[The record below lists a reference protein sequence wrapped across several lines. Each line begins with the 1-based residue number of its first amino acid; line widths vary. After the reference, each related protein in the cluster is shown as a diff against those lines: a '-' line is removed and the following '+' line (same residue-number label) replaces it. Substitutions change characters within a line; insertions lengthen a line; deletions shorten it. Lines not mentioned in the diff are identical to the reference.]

1 MAVSSVVSPADFAAF
16 SEATGVE
23 YPDNPADKAKLMP
36 AVLQWKEQRQQQQA
50 EGRGPNPLAV
60 AMGVGGLALAGIGG
74 AAVYNQLR
82 RQGVSHES
90 AAKVAAA
97 HEAAAPTAQ
106 SRAAAAASA
115 APRTT
120 AAATAA
126 QAPAGP
132 PPPVIDEP
140 ALANNRTEAEQEF
153 TRGPNPVAV
162 QRRAASDGG
171 RTLRQ
176 IGVLAGAI
184 DRGTIQARS
193 RGEYEN
199 KSLWKDPVLGP
210 QMAAATTPELRNR
223 LLTRIEAESP
233 EMLEPVTDAILSR
246 YTSGVMVPDEFVTEK
261 DLRDRPLARIPEGTV
276 LQVVTKGDDGK
287 ITGYGDALVKIGK
300 ELQSGTARGV
310 RQRMA
315 PDGSRAYPGITAD
328 DLADGEV
335 ITGRHAGKGMSRPGF
350 LPPEEGNNALITT
363 RLGKD
368 GMPLNPLTEA
378 ADQWERPV
386 GWRAGLVEGDP
397 KALVLVEE
405 VGDGVRPVRF
415 GRPGVRSLLK
425 IGRPGMRRLLK
436 QPIAASDLADPVEYG
451 FPAADDSREESIRAV
466 LDPSDP
472 VYSKLSPLVAEDVT
486 PPASRAT
493 RHQEFHGYDSV
504 SWAPSNARKRLIGN
518 STAYEGLVVA
528 EPLLLKKEGQEEPEI
543 FWVQRSATPQDL
555 MVQYERKTA
564 EPARY
569 YGKTAAE
576 AYAAMP
582 SQPDEYV
589 HAQLQGRL
597 LGAADS
603 YNRILGGVTTQ
614 NQAVRGAVDAV
625 GWPVYELG
633 SAFIASPGNLAVT
646 ARDAAEA
653 AAAGS
658 LSREAL
664 ARIAEVYQVPPIE
677 IEQAAARLRGEADLS
692 QPSGYEA
699 PQARPVG
706 GRTNRDWMTQV
717 LSAAQSTPR
726 LATEK
731 VEELLLSPD
740 PVFETRALPGGKA
753 VQVQLSPEE
762 RSAKAALSWLNANP
776 GIAEV
781 LSANVSNFGSMPAV
795 DRLTL
800 VQEALNDAAADY
812 PRALAWAQQAN
823 PDLAA
828 AATAPGGPTFD
839 AFSKSYVRR
848 HVLGN
853 ALELSRDGINPPL
866 FTVPTAV
873 SELIA
878 QKAIR
883 TGRGVDQVL
892 GDLVRGSGSP
902 AEAAWKLDGLISN
915 ASSENLG
922 ESYTAGSKLA
932 EGFWDAATPETAT
945 RVGLLKQRLGD
956 RTALGVGANAQ
967 VAARMPI
974 DIQFGSNLGEMEKGL
989 INQDDGFVDERIVE
1003 TIYGQPTSTFDP
1015 SLRDPSL
1022 SRAARENS
1030 ALALAVGERNSSF
1043 PLNKRLENMAAVLV
1057 NQRRDIN
1064 DALKRGEISREQAA
1078 ARDQEIQGR
1087 LDRVA
1092 GYQRRIDAGR
1102 ATGERML
1109 SQANRWVRT
1118 DDGGATQAFSDALY
1132 TEGQRLGAQ
1141 LQDVEQQLERGQISF
1156 GEATRRFGE
1165 IDRLLQP
1172 YRQELDALAA
1182 APRRGTQGGVAR
1194 RFSLDLDPISGA
1206 VEVRASAP
1214 QPMRRLDLIP
1224 ESTIEEG
1231 DAPQDFLDELRRDA
1245 ALDVPDAQVAGVEIA
1260 DDRGSSLDATLRDY
1274 GHGTSKAKVNFK
1286 SLGPGQDTYGDG
1298 DPEYTRARQA
1308 LARAGYGANYGSGGG
1323 TSLATPELALR
1334 VARAHLDRQQQ
1345 ASPTVV
1351 NTLPARG
1358 VGSAVDSNLI
1368 ERARAGHLADYMDR
1382 VWGGGMR
1389 EQDGRL
1395 VPQTAGQNAPDP
1407 YVAPSDALL
1416 AARARVLADNTRP
1429 AIYTTRRGV

>member
-36 AVLQWKEQRQQQQA
+36 AVLQWKGQRQQQQA
-50 EGRGPNPLAV
+50 ENRGPNPLAV

-82 RQGVSHES
+82 RQGVSHKS
-90 AAKVAAA
+90 AAEVAAA
-97 HEAAAPTAQ
+97 HDAAAPTAQ
-106 SRAAAAASA
+106 PRAAAAASA
-115 APRTT
+115 APRT
-120 AAATAA
+120 AATAA
-126 QAPAGP
+126 APRAPAGP

-140 ALANNRTEAEQEF
+140 ALANNRTEAEQQF

-162 QRRAASDGG
+162 QRRDPKGG
-171 RTLRQ
+171 GSTLRQ
-176 IGVLAGAI
+176 IGVLAGAV
-184 DRGTIQARS
+184 DRGTIQARR

-223 LLTRIEAESP
+223 LLTRIEAEAP

-246 YTSGVMVPDEFVTEK
+246 YTSGVMVPDEFVTER

-276 LQVVTKGDDGK
+276 LQIVTKGDDGK

-350 LPPEEGNNALITT
+350 LPPEEGSNALITT
-363 RLGKD
+363 RLGPD
-368 GMPLNPLTEA
+368 GKPLNPLTKKA
-378 ADQWERPV
+378 AQWERPV
-386 GWRAGLVEGDP
+386 RWQAGLDEDDP
-397 KALVLVEE
+397 NALVLVEK
-405 VGDGVRPVRF
+405 VGKGARPIRF
-415 GRPGVRSLLK
+415 GQPGVRS
-425 IGRPGMRRLLK
+425 LLK
-436 QPIAASDLADPVEYG
+436 QPIAASDLANPVDYG
-451 FPAADDSREESIRAV
+451 FPAFDDDSGKDSIQAV
-466 LDPSDP
+466 LDPSDSL
-472 VYSKLSPLVAEDVT
+472 YSKSRLGHLVAEDVT
-486 PPASRAT
+486 PPASRVDPRALQM
-493 RHQEFHGYDSV
+493 REDFGWDFIPGGPVVQPDGSVRVELPHWEQRGYQGGV
-504 SWAPSNARKRLIGN
+504 Y
-518 STAYEGLVVA
+518 T
-528 EPLLLKKEGQEEPEI
+528 
-543 FWVQRSATPQDL
+543 
-555 MVQYERKTA
+555 
-564 EPARY
+564 
-569 YGKTAAE
+569 GKTARE
-576 AYAAMP
+576 AYGAMP
-582 SQPDEYV
+582 EAPEDYT
-589 HAQLQGRL
+589 HAQLQSRL
-597 LGAADS
+597 LDAGHA
-603 YNRILGGVTTQ
+603 YNRLL
-614 NQAVRGAVDAV
+614 NAK
-625 GWPVYELG
+625 G
-633 SAFIASPGNLAVT
+633 SALDAGEFQQLAE
-646 ARDAAEA
+646 RF
-653 AAAGS
+653 
-658 LSREAL
+658 
-664 ARIAEVYQVPPIE
+664 QVPPVE

-692 QPSGYEA
+692 QPSGYKA

-812 PRALAWAQQAN
+812 PRALAWAQRAN

-839 AFSKSYVRR
+839 AFAKSYVRR

-853 ALELSRDGINPPL
+853 ALDLSRDGINPPL
-866 FTVPTAV
+866 LTVPTAV

-892 GDLVRGSGSP
+892 GDLVAGSSSP
-902 AEAAWKLDGLISN
+902 MEAAWKLDGLISN

-932 EGFWDAATPETAT
+932 EGFWDAATPETDT
-945 RVGLLKQRLGD
+945 RVGLLKRRLGD
-956 RTALGVGANAQ
+956 RSALGVGANAQ

-1015 SLRDPSL
+1015 SLKDPSL

-1030 ALALAVGERNSSF
+1030 ALGLAVGERNSSF

-1102 ATGERML
+1102 ATGELML

-1141 LQDVEQQLERGQISF
+1141 LQDVEQQLERGEISF

-1172 YRQELDALAA
+1172 YRRELDALAA

-1194 RFSLDLDPISGA
+1194 RFSLDLDPVRGT

-1224 ESTIEEG
+1224 ESAIEEG
-1231 DAPQDFLDELRRDA
+1231 DAPQDFLDELRRDT
-1245 ALDVPDAQVAGVEIA
+1245 ALDVPDAQAAGVEVA

-1298 DPEYTRARQA
+1298 DPEYTRAKQA
-1308 LARAGYGANYGSGGG
+1308 LARAGYGASYGSGGG
-1323 TSLATPELALR
+1323 ESLATPELALK

-1345 ASPTVV
+1345 ATPTVV

-1358 VGSAVDSNLI
+1358 AGSVVDGDLI

-1389 EQDGRL
+1389 ERSGQL
-1395 VPQTAGQNAPDP
+1395 VPRRAGQNAPGP

-1416 AARARVLADNTRP
+1416 AARARALADDSRP